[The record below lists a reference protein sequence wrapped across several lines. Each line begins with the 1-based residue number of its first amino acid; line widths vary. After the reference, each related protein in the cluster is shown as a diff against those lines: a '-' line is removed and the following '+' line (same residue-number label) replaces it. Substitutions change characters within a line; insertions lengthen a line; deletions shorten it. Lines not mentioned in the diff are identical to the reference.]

1 MKSAG
6 LIIKVAV
13 TLVCLG
19 VCFHLFKI
27 KSAEKEAFQKH
38 ETLIVETNE
47 CLAAAQWLCAERNV
61 RLLLHETPDDDN
73 LQLHLAGILFEQ
85 DRYEDC
91 IRFVDSLNHED
102 ENFTFLK
109 KKSQALLQE
118 MKTLELERSAHFRLE
133 FEGRPSRNHVLEA
146 LSVLEVAYDS
156 LCRLFDFYPENKMSV
171 VLHET
176 AAYQGIGPRPEWVGA
191 VFDGKLRVPV
201 NVMQYPE
208 VYRPMLFH
216 ELTHSFIRAM
226 TRSKVPLWIN
236 EGVAQVV
243 DGSRSNVAKP
253 EGPAPSLKELT
264 EPFVNEN
271 RTENAVKLY
280 WYSEKMVRGL
290 LNRNGDFK
298 HLKIFI
304 QSIRELGAEKA
315 LMDFYSVSAEQ
326 LHSEVR

>member
-6 LIIKVAV
+6 FIVKIAV
-13 TLVCLG
+13 ILVFLG

-27 KSAEKEAFQKH
+27 KQTEKENFEKH
-38 ETLIVETNE
+38 EALIVETNE
-47 CLAAAQWLCAERNV
+47 CLEAGQWLCAERNV
-61 RLLLHETPDDDN
+61 RALLHETPHDKN
-73 LQLHLAGILFEQ
+73 LQLHLAGIIFEQ
-85 DRYEDC
+85 ERYEDC
-91 IRFVDSLNHED
+91 IKYVDSLNYADED
-102 ENFTFLK
+102 FAFLK

-118 MKTLELERSAHFRLE
+118 MVSLELERSAHFRLE

-176 AAYQGIGPRPEWVGA
+176 ATYQGIGPRPEWVGA

-201 NVMQYPE
+201 NVMQFPE

-216 ELTHSFIRAM
+216 ELTHSFVRAM
-226 TRSKVPLWIN
+226 SRAKVPLWVN
-236 EGVAQVV
+236 EGIAQVV
-243 DGSRSNVAKP
+243 DASRKDLSRP
-253 EGPAPSLKELT
+253 EGSVPSLKELT
-264 EPFVNEN
+264 EPFVNET

-290 LNRNGDFK
+290 LDRNGDFT
-298 HLKIFI
+298 HFRNFI
-304 QSIRELGAEKA
+304 QGIHSLGVEKA
-315 LMDFYSVSAEQ
+315 LVNFYSISAEQ
-326 LHSEVR
+326 LLNEVR